1 MKVQQSE
8 HLKHLGETP
17 LVQFAESND
26 HKFHTAP
33 KQLTYDMLN
42 AREGFSADPKPTPN
56 HKAIFPK
63 HCTPKPAQKPC
74 AKMLPQAFQKPLQS
88 LQNHLSNICREF
100 GQNWNRKHPN
110 FGWLEIALA
119 LRFFLYVFSLFAD
132 LFCAPVLEGITGT
145 LFVGPTGVPCPGVPA
160 FWQALALTRIHSLQE
175 QF

>member
-1 MKVQQSE
+1 MQTKVQQSG

-17 LVQFAESND
+17 LVQFAGSNG

-33 KQLTYDMLN
+33 RKLTYDMLKD

-119 LRFFLYVFSLFAD
+119 LRFFYMFFHFSRTCFAHP
-132 LFCAPVLEGITGT
+132 FWKESPAPFLLG
-145 LFVGPTGVPCPGVPA
+145 LPA
-160 FWQALALTRIHSLQE
+160 FRVPVFPLFGRL
-175 QF
+175 